1 MLQWEE
7 VSVDRRHRRLA
18 PIGETRWLVKDQ
30 ALRKVFGTFGKPDDA
45 LFTDLVITLSKIEK
59 DETMKSIARVKA
71 RGYLE
76 GLLRYETVLT
86 AQVFLRVFQE
96 TTPLSKYLQT
106 SGMDILTAQRLV
118 TGVQNSLQHCSRDFA
133 GVQKAAGVF
142 VEWANTVLQD
152 EEDIEVETA
161 LPEKRV
167 RKKKVMPGELAQD
180 EAPSHAEAEYK
191 IKVHNVILD
200 TVTES
205 LHHRFAASALLC
217 SDFACMD
224 PKNFSEIRDKG
235 LQETALEELRRSL
248 LKFDDRANHW
258 ETLKLPPLEGH
269 RVRRA
274 IELPQDGEHTDLD
287 QEDIEMENTVCSSCK
302 NCPICCYTIL
312 RRYNLLTDAYHLI
325 GLAYKYLLTLS
336 VTQVACERTFSIL
349 KFVKNRL
356 RTSLSQEHLEAF
368 LLMSAEKEILMEL
381 DSDDII
387 DKVAETTK
395 LMERLL
401 TY

>member
-1 MLQWEE
+1 
-7 VSVDRRHRRLA
+7 
-18 PIGETRWLVKDQ
+18 
-30 ALRKVFGTFGKPDDA
+30 
-45 LFTDLVITLSKIEK
+45 
-59 DETMKSIARVKA
+59 
-71 RGYLE
+71 
-76 GLLRYETVLT
+76 
-86 AQVFLRVFQE
+86 
-96 TTPLSKYLQT
+96 
-106 SGMDILTAQRLV
+106 
-118 TGVQNSLQHCSRDFA
+118 
-133 GVQKAAGVF
+133 
-142 VEWANTVLQD
+142 
-152 EEDIEVETA
+152 
-161 LPEKRV
+161 
-167 RKKKVMPGELAQD
+167 MPGELAQD
-180 EAPSHAEAEYK
+180 EIPSHAEAEYK

-235 LQETALEELRRSL
+235 LQETALEELSRCL
-248 LKFDDRANHW
+248 LKFDDRATMENLQAELISLANHW

-395 LMERLL
+395 LMQRLL
-401 TY
+401 TH